1 MAILFILNKIP
12 PYMYNCKLAMLSKTN
27 STIVRRIGDIR
38 PIGLL
43 SMLWKV
49 IEKMMKNLMDKGT
62 RLLDAVNLEQAGFTP
77 GRSTLT

>member
-1 MAILFILNKIP
+1 
-12 PYMYNCKLAMLSKTN
+12 MYNCKLAMLSKTN
-27 STIVRRIGDIR
+27 STTIRRIGDIR

-49 IEKMMKNLMDKGT
+49 VEKMMKMFMDEGT
-62 RLLDAVNLEQAGFTP
+62 HEIDRINLEQAGFTP